1 MLGFTW
7 FWENPPHPRIQ
18 GEHRTSAQRFLG
30 GQVPEG
36 GPIVGT
42 RQTFS
47 GVSFLLCLS
56 TDACSPARLAG
67 LPRGKAAAEGRE
79 GPPFLGGISAPLDPA
94 APEVSS
100 PPGGGGGISSLIEAV

>member
-1 MLGFTW
+1 MVLGKPTS
-7 FWENPPHPRIQ
+7 PPDPGGAQ
-18 GEHRTSAQRFLG
+18 DLCSASQWSERFLG

-56 TDACSPARLAG
+56 TDGCSPARLAG

-100 PPGGGGGISSLIEAV
+100 PPGGGGGHQFSY